1 MNNIYRYKEM
11 KGEGVGIGRA
21 LPPSC
26 CATERIAWLD
36 WLRAIAC
43 LMVIMVHACECVYS
57 NDYSFSF
64 ADSTSLW
71 SVMLI
76 SGLMR
81 PAVPL
86 FLMASSFLLL
96 PMDGSVSTFFKR
108 RFKRVVIPFI
118 VWLVLYAMLPA
129 AWGEWDWSRSL
140 DNLST
145 VWINFNPRG
154 SHLWFIYMLLGVYL
168 IAPIISPWLKNV
180 SRRQEEFYLI
190 VWFITTFSWHLHE
203 YVGDVAGECWWN
215 PYPTFYYVSGTFGL
229 VLLAHYIRTY
239 VDWGVK
245 KTLIVA
251 IPCLLIGY
259 AFCVGWF
266 YYQSDVAEEVRILEL
281 SWQPSSFAPA
291 IMSFGAFLLI
301 RMIKLSKGTVYGI
314 VRSISLMSYGIYLMH
329 MMLLPAVFRMY
340 SGFDMPIYVVILAT
354 AVTTYIVC
362 YIITL
367 AISRLPFG
375 KYIVG

>member
-1 MNNIYRYKEM
+1 M
-11 KGEGVGIGRA
+11 KGEGFGLGRA
-21 LPPSC
+21 LTPSC
-26 CATERIAWLD
+26 SATERIAWLD

-168 IAPIISPWLKNV
+168 ISPIISPWLKNV

-301 RMIKLSKGTVYGI
+301 RMIKLSKGTVYGV

-354 AVTTYIVC
+354 AFTTYIVC

>member
-1 MNNIYRYKEM
+1 MENQIATS
-11 KGEGVGIGRA
+11 GGAGVVSPLTRSVSTA
-21 LPPSC
+21 
-26 CATERIAWLD
+26 RITWLD

-64 ADSTSLW
+64 ADSESLW
-71 SVMLI
+71 SVALI

-96 PMDGSVSTFFKR
+96 PLKGDVSTFFRR
-108 RFKRVVIPFI
+108 RFTRVAIPFA
-118 VWLVLYAMLPA
+118 VWLVLYAVLPA
-129 AWGEWDWSRSL
+129 AWGEWSWSQSL

-154 SHLWFIYMLLGVYL
+154 SHLWFIYMLLGIYL

-180 SRRQEEFYLI
+180 SRRQEEFYLGI
-190 VWFITTFSWHLHE
+190 WFLTTFSWHLHE

-215 PYPTFYYVSGTFGL
+215 PYPTFYYVSGSFGL
-229 VLLAHYIRTY
+229 VLLAHYIRKY

-245 KTLIVA
+245 KTLMVGV
-251 IPCLLIGY
+251 PCLVAGY

-266 YYQSDVAEEVRILEL
+266 YHQSGVAEEVRVLEL

-291 IMSFGAFLLI
+291 VMSFGAFLLI
-301 RMIKLSKGTVYGI
+301 RLIRVSSGPVYGV
-314 VRSISLMSYGIYLMH
+314 VRHISAMSYGIYLMH
-329 MMLLPAVFRMY
+329 MMLLPTVFTMY
-340 SGFDMPIYVVILAT
+340 AGTMPVYGVIVAT

-362 YIITL
+362 YAITTV
-367 AISRLPFG
+367 ISRLPFG
-375 KYIVG
+375 KYIIG

>member
-1 MNNIYRYKEM
+1 MENMIAT
-11 KGEGVGIGRA
+11 GGGVGIVSPLTRSVSTA
-21 LPPSC
+21 
-26 CATERIAWLD
+26 RIAWLD

-71 SVMLI
+71 SVALI

-96 PMDGSVSTFFKR
+96 PMKGSVSVFFKR
-108 RFKRVVIPFI
+108 RFARVAIPFA
-118 VWLVLYAMLPA
+118 VWLALYAVLPA
-129 AWGEWDWSRSL
+129 AWGEWSWAQSL

-154 SHLWFIYMLLGVYL
+154 SHLWFIYMLLGIYL

-180 SRRQEEFYLI
+180 SRRQEEFYLG
-190 VWFITTFSWHLHE
+190 VWFLTTFSWHLHE

-215 PYPTFYYVSGTFGL
+215 PYPTFYYVSGAFGL

-239 VDWGVK
+239 VDWSVK
-245 KTLIVA
+245 KTLAVA
-251 IPCLLIGY
+251 IPCLVLGY

-266 YYQSDVAEEVRILEL
+266 YSQSGVAEEVRVLEL

-301 RMIKLSKGTVYGI
+301 RLIRVSTGVVYGV
-314 VRSISLMSYGIYLMH
+314 VRHISTMSYGMYLMH
-329 MMLLPAVFRMY
+329 MMMLPAVFSMY
-340 SGFDMPIYVVILAT
+340 SGMSMPVYCVILAT
-354 AVTTYIVC
+354 ALTTYIVC
-362 YIITL
+362 YAITSV
-367 AISRLPFG
+367 ISRLPFG

>member
-1 MNNIYRYKEM
+1 MENQIATGR
-11 KGEGVGIGRA
+11 GIGI
-21 LPPSC
+21 
-26 CATERIAWLD
+26 ATPLTRSVSTARITWLD

-57 NDYSFSF
+57 NDYSFNF

-71 SVMLI
+71 SVALI

-96 PMDGSVSTFFKR
+96 PLKGDVSTFFRR
-108 RFKRVVIPFI
+108 RFTRVAIPFA
-118 VWLVLYAMLPA
+118 VWLVLYAVLPA
-129 AWGEWDWSRSL
+129 AWGEWSWSQSL

-154 SHLWFIYMLLGVYL
+154 SHLWFIYMLLGIYL

-180 SRRQEEFYLI
+180 SRRQEEFYLGI
-190 VWFITTFSWHLHE
+190 WFLTTFSWHLHE

-215 PYPTFYYVSGTFGL
+215 PYPTFYYVSGSFGL
-229 VLLAHYIRTY
+229 VLLAHYIRKY

-245 KTLIVA
+245 KTLMVGV
-251 IPCLLIGY
+251 PCLVAGY

-266 YYQSDVAEEVRILEL
+266 YHQSGVAEEVRVLEL

-291 IMSFGAFLLI
+291 VMSFGAFLLI
-301 RMIKLSKGTVYGI
+301 RLIRISSGPVYSA
-314 VRSISLMSYGIYLMH
+314 VRHISAMSYGIYLMH
-329 MMLLPAVFRMY
+329 MMLLPAVFTMY
-340 SGFDMPIYVVILAT
+340 AGTMPVYGVIIAT

-362 YIITL
+362 YAITTV
-367 AISRLPFG
+367 ISRLPFG